1 VDLSSVKNTLAAL
14 RAAFDATVKGPPG
27 IQPQAKQISDL
38 IDTANNQIATANTTY
53 EAARS
58 YVLQA
63 EPGRYRLT
71 GGSE

>member
-1 VDLSSVKNTLAAL
+1 VKNTLAAL
-14 RAAFDATVKGPPG
+14 RAAFDATVKGAPG